1 MAYDIG
7 PRISLK
13 GDAEFRQAINSAN
26 GALKDYG
33 SQLKAVNA
41 EIEANGKS
49 SELLQKKSEL
59 LEKQYD
65 EQTKKLN
72 AYKEAIER
80 QTKIQEE
87 QKKKVEELTKEFGE
101 NSKEVEK
108 AKKEYDQT
116 TQNIQK
122 LSQGASETQ
131 VFIYKLSGEIKT
143 CTEETKKFS
152 SELLQTTKKLDE
164 IGTKSTEIG
173 TSLSKN
179 VTAPIIAVG
188 TASVMAFNEVDGAM
202 DILIQKTGASGE
214 ALTGLEDVTKNIA
227 SRVPSDFDTIASAV
241 GEVNTRFHLTGDE
254 LNSLSEQFVKFAKL
268 NDTDVSTAIDQT
280 QKALTAFGLSADDAS
295 HILDVM
301 NAVGQATG
309 VSVDQLSSGLI
320 QNATAFQ
327 EMGLSIDQSIALMG
341 KMEMSGADISTVMGG
356 LRKALK
362 NATAD
367 GKDMNTAL
375 AELEDSIL
383 NGTDGMDGLQKS
395 MELFGRN
402 GDQIYN
408 AIKNGSLSFKDL
420 ADMAVNADNSVSDT
434 FANMQDGG
442 DQLTLV
448 MQNLK
453 LAGSE
458 LGNEIME
465 ALAPI
470 LQSLAE
476 TIRNVTQWFSGLSDG
491 QKQIILTILAVVAAI
506 GPALVAFGKV
516 ATGISS
522 IMKTAELL
530 KGVVDMSILGPAG
543 IIMLVIGALV
553 LLYTKCE
560 WFRDAVNNVVQA
572 VVDFFKNAMDWVI
585 NFFTKTI
592 PDTFNAVIK
601 FFQDNW
607 QGLLL
612 LIVNPFAGA
621 FKLLYDNCEGFR
633 NFIDN
638 LVQDVINF
646 FTRLPNKALT
656 WGKDMIDNFIN
667 GINEKVG
674 KLWKKVEDI
683 GKGIADFLGFSLPEK
698 GPLSDADTWMPD
710 MIDLMVNGINANKSR
725 LTDAVRG
732 LAGNME
738 INPSISSSA
747 TISGTNTINLN
758 VVGTVDGKAVMSVV
772 DTIALG
778 SLNGLAMSRGGM

>member
-13 GDAEFRQAINSAN
+13 GETEFKSAIKSAN
-26 GALKDYG
+26 TALKEYG
-33 SQLKAVNA
+33 SELKAVNA
-41 EIEANGKS
+41 DIEANGKS
-49 SELLQKKSEL
+49 HEALQKKGELLQKQ
-59 LEKQYD
+59 LEA
-65 EQTKKLN
+65 QTQKVN
-72 AYKEAIER
+72 AYREAIEK

-87 QKKKVEELTKEFGE
+87 QRKKVEDLTKEYGE
-101 NSKEVEK
+101 NSKEVVQ

-116 TQNIQK
+116 TENLSK
-122 LSQGASETQ
+122 LSQGLSETQ
-131 VFIYKLSGEIKT
+131 VYVTKLTKEIQE
-143 CTEETKKFS
+143 CS
-152 SELLQTTKKLDE
+152 SETSKWGSYLTEASEKATKV
-164 IGTKSTEIG
+164 G

-179 VTAPIIAVG
+179 VTAPIVAVG
-188 TASVMAFNEVDGAM
+188 TASVVAFNDLDQSL
-202 DILIQKTGASGE
+202 DIVVKKTGATGE
-214 ALTGLEDVTKNIA
+214 ALEDMKDIVKDIG
-227 SRVPSDFDTIASAV
+227 SRVPADFDAIASAV
-241 GEVNTRFHLTGDE
+241 GEVNTRFGLTGDE
-254 LNSLSEQFVKFAKL
+254 LNSLSEQFVKFAEL

-280 QKALTAFGLSADDAS
+280 QKALSAFGLSSDNAN
-295 HILDVM
+295 HLLDVM
-301 NAVGQATG
+301 NAAAQATG
-309 VSVDQLSSGLI
+309 VSVDTLTSGLV

-327 EMGLSIDQSIALMG
+327 EMGLSVDQSVMLMAQ
-341 KMEMSGADISTVMGG
+341 MEKSGANSETVMQG

-375 AELEDSIL
+375 AELEDAIL
-383 NGTDGMDGLQKS
+383 NGSDGVDGLTKS
-395 MELFGRN
+395 YELFGKS
-402 GDQIYN
+402 GDQIYG
-408 AIKNGSLSFKDL
+408 AIKNGTLSFQDL
-420 ADMAVNADNSVSDT
+420 ADMAINADGSVSET
-434 FANMQDGG
+434 FENTKDGAE
-442 DQLTLV
+442 QFELA
-448 MQNLK
+448 MQNVK
-453 LAGSE
+453 LAGAE
-458 LGNEIME
+458 LGEEIMKT
-465 ALAPI
+465 LGPI
-470 LQSLAE
+470 LEDLVGLIKS
-476 TIRNVTQWFSGLSDG
+476 VTEWFSGLTDG
-491 QKQIILTILAVVAAI
+491 QKQTILAIVGVIAAI

-530 KGVVDMSILGPAG
+530 KGMVDLSILGPAG
-543 IIMLVIGALV
+543 IIMLVIGAIV

-560 WFRDAVNNVVQA
+560 WFRDAVNA
-572 VVDFFKNAMDWVI
+572 VVDAVVKFFKDSMDWVI
-585 NFFTKTI
+585 NFFTQTI

-638 LVQDVINF
+638 LVNDVIGF
-646 FTRLPNKALT
+646 FTQLPNKALT

-674 KLWKKVEDI
+674 KLWNSIKDI
-683 GKGIADFLGFSLPEK
+683 GKGIADFLGFSVPEK

-772 DTIALG
+772 DSIALG
-778 SLNGLAMSRGGM
+778 NLNGLAMSRGGM

>member
-7 PRISLK
+7 PKISLK

-59 LEKQYD
+59 LQKQYD

-72 AYKEAIER
+72 AYKDAIER

-108 AKKEYDQT
+108 AKKEYGQT

-122 LSQGASETQ
+122 LSQGANETQ
-131 VFIYKLSGEIKT
+131 VFIYKLSGEMKT
-143 CTEETKKFS
+143 CAEETKKFS
-152 SELLQTTKKLDE
+152 SELLQTAKKLDE

-179 VTAPIIAVG
+179 VTAPIVAVG
-188 TASVMAFNEVDGAM
+188 TASVVAFNDLDQSL
-202 DILIQKTGASGE
+202 DIVVKKTGASGE
-214 ALTGLEDVTKNIA
+214 ALEEMEQIVKDIGSTVPA
-227 SRVPSDFDTIASAV
+227 SFDDIASAV
-241 GEVNTRFHLTGDE
+241 GEVNTRFGLQGDE
-254 LNSLSEQFVKFAKL
+254 LEDLSEQFVKFAKL

-280 QKALTAFGLSADDAS
+280 QKALTAFGLSADNAN
-295 HILDVM
+295 HVLDVM

-341 KMEMSGADISTVMGG
+341 QMEMSGADISTVMGG

-375 AELEDSIL
+375 AELQDAIL
-383 NGTDGMDGLQKS
+383 NGSDGVDGLTKS
-395 MELFGRN
+395 YELFGRN
-402 GDQIYN
+402 GDQVYN
-408 AIKNGSLSFKDL
+408 AIKNGSISFQDL
-420 ADMAVNADNSVSDT
+420 ADMAVNADGSVSET
-434 FANMQDGG
+434 FENTKDGAE
-442 DQLTLV
+442 QFELA
-448 MQNLK
+448 MQNVK
-453 LAGSE
+453 LAGAE
-458 LGNEIME
+458 LGEEIMKT
-465 ALAPI
+465 LGPI
-470 LQSLAE
+470 LEDLVGLIKS
-476 TIRNVTQWFSGLSDG
+476 VTDWFSGLTDG
-491 QKQIILTILAVVAAI
+491 QKQTILAIAGVVAAI

-530 KGVVDMSILGPAG
+530 KGMVDLSILGPAG
-543 IIMLVIGALV
+543 IIMLIIGAIV

-560 WFRDAVNNVVQA
+560 WFRDGVNAVVQA

-601 FFQDNW
+601 FFEDNW

-612 LIVNPFAGA
+612 LILNPFVGA
-621 FKLLYDNCEGFR
+621 FKLVYDNCDGFR

-638 LVQDVINF
+638 LVDDVIGF
-646 FTRLPNKALT
+646 FSELPNKALT

-674 KLWKKVEDI
+674 KLWNSIKDI
-683 GKGIADFLGFSLPEK
+683 GKGISDFLGFSVPEK

-710 MIDLMVNGINANKSR
+710 MIDLMINGINANKSR

-772 DTIALG
+772 DSIALG
-778 SLNGLAMSRGGM
+778 NLNGLAMSRGGM